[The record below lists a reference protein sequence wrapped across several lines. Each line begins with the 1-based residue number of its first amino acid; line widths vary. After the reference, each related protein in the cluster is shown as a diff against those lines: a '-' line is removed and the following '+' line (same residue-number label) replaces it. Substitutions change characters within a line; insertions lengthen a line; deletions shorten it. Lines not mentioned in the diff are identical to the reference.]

1 MICKKIDFYYEE
13 LEENV
18 SGYMII
24 DEDEIV
30 VIFEGY
36 DKQGMKT
43 FNNFEEIMQE
53 FIHLKELLSITEEM
67 LDTEENNSK
76 DEDSEDFEVIEEYEE
91 EEYI

>member
-1 MICKKIDFYYEE
+1 MICKKIDFYDEE

-30 VIFEGY
+30 VIFKGY

-43 FNNFEEIMQE
+43 FGNLEEIMQE
-53 FIHLKELLSITEEM
+53 LIHLKELLSITEEM
-67 LDTEENNSK
+67 LDAEEK
-76 DEDSEDFEVIEEYEE
+76 RADELEIILNDIKEI
-91 EEYI
+91 